1 MMDTEPANQQ
11 GQNTGC
17 ELAAIP
23 IETSHLSNAA
33 FGANLGPGIDFSTAI
48 PAEFGSFVV
57 HSLHISDEDGA
68 KFSRTYS
75 AFKHKMSNVFLFN
88 HAGII

>member
-11 GQNTGC
+11 SQKTGC

-33 FGANLGPGIDFSTAI
+33 FGTNLGPGIDFSTAI

-57 HSLHISDEDGA
+57 HSLHISDVEEA
-68 KFSRTYS
+68 EFRKTYN
-75 AFKHKMSNVFLFN
+75 AFKHKMSNVF
-88 HAGII
+88 